1 MVAGLLLLASH
12 SISAQAKENFAP
24 AVLRGTVRDSQ
35 GKTVINAEVQLLSKD
50 SERTLKVRT
59 DARGLYEFPAV
70 NEGVYSLRVVHGLEA
85 ADVPSLVL
93 VSNKTSTV
101 DLMLASLHSA
111 ASSSSDAQ
119 FFDEPQFSVSGVTE
133 TSNLGG
139 HGSDI
144 VVRTRESLAK
154 QAASLREAAPSA
166 MTPNFAATEKSLRE
180 ALHREPESF
189 DANHDLGSLL
199 LENNRAKEAIPY
211 LQRAAEINSADY
223 ENTFALA
230 RAEHEAGNY
239 DAARDRLRK
248 LMGLK
253 DKAELHHLLG
263 DVQERLGDPLEAVRQ
278 YQRAAE
284 INSSERYVFDW
295 GSELLLHHAPEPA
308 IQVFNR
314 GHELYPRS
322 SRMLIGLGA
331 AWFARGSND
340 QAVTL
345 ICKASDLNPSDPIPY
360 LFLGKLLR
368 AEPKPSDEAVEK
380 LRGFVTFQPDSAEAN
395 YYYAVAFWK
404 RSQGTQSTAVLQIE
418 SLLNNAIRLDPK
430 FAEAHLQLGI
440 LHDDQRDYSKAA
452 SDFQRAIQLDPQM
465 EAAHYRLAQVYR
477 QLGETDKSRKE
488 LRVYE
493 HLTAKSAQ
501 QIDRERHEIR
511 QFVYTLRDHSATQK
525 Q

>member
-1 MVAGLLLLASH
+1 MMAGLLLLATP
-12 SISAQAKENFAP
+12 SIAQGKDNPPP

-35 GKTVINAEVQLLSKD
+35 GKTVVNAEVQLSSKD
-50 SERTLKVRT
+50 SERTLKART
-59 DARGLYEFPAV
+59 DAHGRYEFPSV
-70 NEGVYSLRVVHGLEA
+70 HEGVYSLRVVHGLQT

-93 VSNKTSTV
+93 VSNKTNTV
-101 DLMLASLHSA
+101 DLMLASLHNA
-111 ASSSSDAQ
+111 ASSSSAAP
-119 FFDEPQFSVSGVTE
+119 FFDEPQFSVSGVTD

-154 QAASLREAAPSA
+154 QTASLGEAAPSA
-166 MTPNFAATEKSLRE
+166 RTPNFVATEKSLRE
-180 ALHREPESF
+180 ALHHEPENF
-189 DANHDLGSLL
+189 EANHDLGWLL

-211 LQRAAEINSADY
+211 LQHAAEINSADY

-230 RAEHEAGNY
+230 RAENEAGNY
-239 DAARDRLRK
+239 EAARDRLRK
-248 LMGLK
+248 LMGLQ
-253 DKAELHHLLG
+253 DKAEVHHLLG
-263 DVQERLGDPLEAVRQ
+263 DVQEKLGDPLEAVRQ

-284 INSSERYVFDW
+284 INPSECYVFDW

-308 IQVFNR
+308 IQVFTR
-314 GHELYPRS
+314 GRELYPRS

-345 ICKASDLNPSDPIPY
+345 ICQASDLNPSDPIPY
-360 LFLGKLLR
+360 LFLGKLLHP
-368 AEPKPSDEAVEK
+368 EPKPSDEAVEK
-380 LRGFVTFQPDSAEAN
+380 LRRFVTLQPDSAEAN

-404 RSQGTQSTAVLQIE
+404 QSKGAQGNAVLQIE
-418 SLLNNAIRLDPK
+418 SLLNNAIRLDSK

-440 LHDDQRDYSKAA
+440 LHDEQRDYSKAT
-452 SDFQRAIQLDPQM
+452 SDFQRAIELDPQM

-477 QLGETDKSRKE
+477 QLGETDKSKEE
-488 LRVYE
+488 LRVYKQ
-493 HLTAKSAQ
+493 LAAQSAQ